1 MMQTAVPDPYRG
13 IQLGES
19 QTNAGQ
25 LQVNE
30 ALADKP
36 ETINEDAYGDGWL
49 FVVEVADAE
58 QLNDIMAGKEPRPP
72 KDWTPRNPPSSDGGN
87 SSGGNPASN
96 AEPSPTT
103 A

>member
-1 MMQTAVPDPYRG
+1 MLALIMILACTENERARDWGGTVDIDVPCDH
-13 IQLGES
+13 
-19 QTNAGQ
+19 
-25 LQVNE
+25 QVF
-30 ALADKP
+30 DVTWK
-36 ETINEDAYGDGWL
+36 GDNFWY
-49 FVVEVADAE
+49 ATQD
-58 QLNDIMAGKEPRPP
+58 PP